1 MSRGIFQ
8 GNEAASPLPTISAG
22 LKRLFLE
29 PTGEGRRANEGA
41 HSVHVAVVPLFQ
53 GADGARVARL
63 LASCL
68 RRSVGQEREQ
78 MSSVELYEDGIGG
91 LSGVRA
97 AVVVLLVP
105 AAADNALMRL
115 NKASLEA
122 RGFGVVVCIA
132 GGPWGLNWA
141 RHGGE
146 DVALLPQGRGPSAL
160 LGRLGFPW
168 CREVR
173 AVRRITRMCIEAGGR
188 SGS

>member
-1 MSRGIFQ
+1 MSRGTFQ
-8 GNEAASPLPTISAG
+8 GNEAASPLPTIGAG

-29 PTGEGRRANEGA
+29 PTAEGSRQVEGA
-41 HSVHVAVVPLFQ
+41 RFVHVAVVPLFQ

-63 LASCL
+63 LAACL

-122 RGFGVVVCIA
+122 RGFGVVFCIV
-132 GGPWGLNWA
+132 GGPWGHNWA

-146 DVALLPQGRGPSAL
+146 GAALLPQGRGPSAL
-160 LGRLGFPW
+160 LGSLGFPW

-173 AVRRITRMCIEAGGR
+173 AIRKVARMCIEAGGR
-188 SGS
+188 SGT